1 MAYQY
6 KYSFKFLRF
15 YKEFYEEG
23 GYVWTLREVEQKLI
37 EDNIIEYK
45 L

>member
-1 MAYQY
+1 MSYQY
-6 KYSFKFLRF
+6 TYSFKFLRF
-15 YKEFYEEG
+15 YKEFYEEDG
-23 GYVWTLREVEQKLI
+23 FEWTLKEVDQKLI